1 MRYLD
6 ISPENLRDAEIR
18 LKTPREMLGQ
28 LAAMSV
34 SGNDVSGSVFYAFP
48 LVFAAAGEPHSTC
61 PQPDRLEIFFSRDIL
76 TSLFADGFSTP
87 LFLPAAPARAR
98 RDRSHQRIVRHIPKG
113 SAPTLMPSSL

>member
-6 ISPENLRDAEIR
+6 ISPENLRGAEMR
-18 LKTPREMLGQ
+18 LKTPREVLGH

-61 PQPDRLEIFFSRDIL
+61 S
-76 TSLFADGFSTP
+76 
-87 LFLPAAPARAR
+87 
-98 RDRSHQRIVRHIPKG
+98 
-113 SAPTLMPSSL
+113 